1 MRNSMDSY
9 KSYVW
14 KAGKLFI
21 VLLFVF
27 AIKSVFFPKPQ
38 QDEWRVLPPEALRA
52 NSQNEVIQFMNS
64 YSIDNDHFN
73 EVLAPLGYSLDDF
86 NRIVK
91 ISFMLGFPRDDKYGV
106 TLVFKTEVDHK
117 HLSSAYSYISND
129 FRQKFHRAVSEGLI
143 KK

>member
-1 MRNSMDSY
+1 MDSY

-38 QDEWRVLPPEALRA
+38 QDEWRVLPPEILRA
-52 NSQNEVIQFMNS
+52 NSQDEVMQFVNS
-64 YSIDNDHFN
+64 YRIDDNRLK
-73 EVLAPLGYSLDDF
+73 EVLTPLDYSLDDF
-86 NRIVK
+86 NKMVK
-91 ISFMLGFPRDDKYGV
+91 ISFMLGLPSDDKYGV

-129 FRQKFHRAVSEGLI
+129 FRQEFHKAVSENLN